1 MPEKVIL
8 PLLNPNEPEAVL
20 AALFVFEGQWVDE
33 GEPLCTLETTKSTA
47 DVEAETSGFVIDLNF
62 AQGDRV
68 CAGDILCFLSRD
80 AAWRP
85 PELEAGSETTQIP
98 DASHELAVIADLAE
112 ENQNSIPD
120 GMRISRP
127 AFELARRSG
136 LDLGKLPMDKFI
148 TEEVVRAFTVRP
160 EARHASEPENGF
172 DSTSIIVYGGGGHGK
187 ALIDL
192 LRVLGVYHIVG
203 VVDDGLTTTE
213 TIMGVP
219 VLGSAKVLP
228 SLYARGVRLAVNA
241 VGGIGNLTVRQKV
254 FEVLAGAGF
263 ACPAVVHPTAFVE
276 TSASLS
282 PGVQVMPHAYV
293 GSQARLGFG
302 CIVNTGAIISHDCIL
317 GDLVNV
323 SPGAILAGEVQV
335 GAGALIG
342 MGVTINLRAQVGA
355 GARIGNGATVKA
367 DVPENGI
374 VRAGDV
380 WPK

>member
-1 MPEKVIL
+1 
-8 PLLNPNEPEAVL
+8 
-20 AALFVFEGQWVDE
+20 
-33 GEPLCTLETTKSTA
+33 
-47 DVEAETSGFVIDLNF
+47 
-62 AQGDRV
+62 
-68 CAGDILCFLSRD
+68 
-80 AAWRP
+80 
-85 PELEAGSETTQIP
+85 
-98 DASHELAVIADLAE
+98 
-112 ENQNSIPD
+112 
-120 GMRISRP
+120 
-127 AFELARRSG
+127 
-136 LDLGKLPMDKFI
+136 
-148 TEEVVRAFTVRP
+148 
-160 EARHASEPENGF
+160 
-172 DSTSIIVYGGGGHGK
+172 
-187 ALIDL
+187 
-192 LRVLGVYHIVG
+192 LGVYHIVG

-241 VGGIGNLTVRQKV
+241 VGGIGNLAVRQKV

-293 GSQARLGFG
+293 GSQAQLGFG

-335 GAGALIG
+335 GAEALIG
-342 MGVTINLRAQVGA
+342 MGVTINLRAQVGV

-374 VRAGDV
+374 VHAGDV